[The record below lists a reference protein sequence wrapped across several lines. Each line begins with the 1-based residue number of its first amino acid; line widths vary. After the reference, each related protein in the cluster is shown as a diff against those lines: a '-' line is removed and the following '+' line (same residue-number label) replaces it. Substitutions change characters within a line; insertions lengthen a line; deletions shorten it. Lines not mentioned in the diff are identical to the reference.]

1 MTRCTSP
8 APDGR
13 SLVLLALE
21 DYESR
26 NDTEY
31 LLSNPV
37 NAARLLKSINDLRNG
52 IAAIEHELIE
62 PRKFSSKSRAGKATL
77 FGSSPTTKSSAKS
90 TESSK
95 TSPGTL
101 FPASEN
107 QNH

>member
-1 MTRCTSP
+1 MKTVTEQEACSDLARLADEVLLTHDPVVIARS
-8 APDGR
+8 DGQ

-52 IAAIEHELIE
+52 IPAIERELIE
-62 PRKFSSKSRAGKATL
+62 P
-77 FGSSPTTKSSAKS
+77 
-90 TESSK
+90 
-95 TSPGTL
+95 
-101 FPASEN
+101 
-107 QNH
+107 

>member
-1 MTRCTSP
+1 MKTVTETEVCADLARVADEVCLTHDP
-8 APDGR
+8 VLIACADGR

-52 IAAIEHELIE
+52 IPAIERELIE
-62 PRKFSSKSRAGKATL
+62 P
-77 FGSSPTTKSSAKS
+77 
-90 TESSK
+90 
-95 TSPGTL
+95 
-101 FPASEN
+101 
-107 QNH
+107 